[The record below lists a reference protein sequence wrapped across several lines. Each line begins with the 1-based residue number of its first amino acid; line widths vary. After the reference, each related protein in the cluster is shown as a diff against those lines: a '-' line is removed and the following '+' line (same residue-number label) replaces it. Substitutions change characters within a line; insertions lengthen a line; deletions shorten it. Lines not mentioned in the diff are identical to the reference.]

1 MFEDSVL
8 SLPPPKIAPCFLRQ
22 IIVCSSRFHTL
33 FFLDRIYVYFKNIS
47 PKLTVPSV
55 SGFTSPSKNLN
66 IIFIANS
73 KTSCPFVFAEI
84 MHSVKMYCELKTY
97 PGELITGFV

>member
-8 SLPPPKIAPCFLRQ
+8 SLPPPKNAPYFLRQ

-33 FFLDRIYVYFKNIS
+33 FFLDRIYVYFKKYLPQADS
-47 PKLTVPSV
+47 PQCLWFHFPIQ
-55 SGFTSPSKNLN
+55 NLN

-73 KTSCPFVFAEI
+73 KTSCPLVFAEI

-97 PGELITGFV
+97 PGELVTEFV